1 MISEACEREP
11 DGNIRSFEPV
21 EGPAIDGAPK
31 SPWAGPERP
40 RPVGNADDVEEE
52 VVEGVAK
59 PPLNSEAEGFG
70 SACSPTLI
78 AEVSII
84 VVPKECPKGVEFA
97 KARGGPARLEIFT
110 DPGHVI
116 SCQSAM

>member
-1 MISEACEREP
+1 M
-11 DGNIRSFEPV
+11 
-21 EGPAIDGAPK
+21 EGPAIDG
-31 SPWAGPERP
+31 SPESSWTGPERP
-40 RPVGNADDVEEE
+40 WPVGNADDVEEE

-84 VVPKECPKGVEFA
+84 VVPKKCPKGVEFA
-97 KARGGPARLEIFT
+97 KARNGPAGFVMFAEPSHT
-110 DPGHVI
+110 TSG
-116 SCQSAM
+116 